1 MAQKKKVSAK
11 KPAKKAKA
19 SPKKTLSLVPKLP
32 LEVLARKNF
41 DGTISIMRLDNDE
54 FFYSLDGVAAEAWQ
68 MFDGKTSCEK
78 IVAKLATKHKV
89 SPAMVGKNMTDLI
102 KRLHKEKLIE
112 TVSNA

>member
-1 MAQKKKVSAK
+1 MATKKKAVAKKTAKKTK
-11 KPAKKAKA
+11 KPAKN
-19 SPKKTLSLVPKLP
+19 SLNLVPKLP

-78 IVAKLATKHKV
+78 IAVKLAAKHKV
-89 SPAMVGKNMTDLI
+89 STSIVNRNMEQLI

-112 TVSNA
+112 SVPNA